1 MSTLMPPKEIIK
13 NIRIHNGFVYLIGD
27 VTEEQKKIFREFKKY
42 VDEDRRKSRVEI
54 ESDDSFSVERLEGI
68 KRNWIKQSVWEKG
81 KI

>member
-1 MSTLMPPKEIIK
+1 MSILMPPKEIIK

-54 ESDDSFSVERLEGI
+54 ESDDSFEEETR
-68 KRNWIKQSVWEKG
+68 
-81 KI
+81 

>member
-42 VDEDRRKSRVEI
+42 VDEDRRRSRVEV
-54 ESDDSFSVERLEGI
+54 EPDDFFKEETR
-68 KRNWIKQSVWEKG
+68 
-81 KI
+81 

>member
-42 VDEDRRKSRVEI
+42 VEEDRRKSRVEI
-54 ESDDSFSVERLEGI
+54 ESDDSFSVERLEGV
-68 KRNWIKQSVWEKG
+68 KRN
-81 KI
+81 

>member
-27 VTEEQKKIFREFKKY
+27 VTEEQKKIFREFKKN

-54 ESDDSFSVERLEGI
+54 ESDDSFSVERLEGV
-68 KRNWIKQSVWEKG
+68 KRN
-81 KI
+81 

>member
-1 MSTLMPPKEIIK
+1 MSTLMPPKAIIK

-54 ESDDSFSVERLEGI
+54 ESDDSFSVERLEGV
-68 KRNWIKQSVWEKG
+68 KRN
-81 KI
+81 

>member
-13 NIRIHNGFVYLIGD
+13 NIRIHNGIVYLIGD

-54 ESDDSFSVERLEGI
+54 ESDDSFSVERLEGV
-68 KRNWIKQSVWEKG
+68 KRN
-81 KI
+81 

>member
-54 ESDDSFSVERLEGI
+54 ESDDSFEEETILPFSF
-68 KRNWIKQSVWEKG
+68 
-81 KI
+81 

>member
-27 VTEEQKKIFREFKKY
+27 VTEKQKKIFREFKKY

-54 ESDDSFSVERLEGI
+54 ESDRSEER
-68 KRNWIKQSVWEKG
+68 RVG
-81 KI
+81 KECRSRWSPYH

>member
-27 VTEEQKKIFREFKKY
+27 VTEKQKKIFREFKKY

-54 ESDDSFSVERLEGI
+54 ELDDYFSVERFEGI
-68 KRNWIKQSVWEKG
+68 KRN
-81 KI
+81 

>member
-1 MSTLMPPKEIIK
+1 MSTLMSPKEIIK

-68 KRNWIKQSVWEKG
+68 KRN
-81 KI
+81 

>member
-1 MSTLMPPKEIIK
+1 MSTLMPPKKIIK

-27 VTEEQKKIFREFKKY
+27 VTEKQKKIFREFKKY

-68 KRNWIKQSVWEKG
+68 KRN
-81 KI
+81 

>member
-27 VTEEQKKIFREFKKY
+27 VTEKQEKIFRQFNKY

-54 ESDDSFSVERLEGI
+54 ELDDSFSVERLEGI
-68 KRNWIKQSVWEKG
+68 KRN
-81 KI
+81 

>member
-27 VTEEQKKIFREFKKY
+27 VTEKQKKIFREFKKY
-42 VDEDRRKSRVEI
+42 VDEDRKKSRVEI

-68 KRNWIKQSVWEKG
+68 KRN
-81 KI
+81 

>member
-1 MSTLMPPKEIIK
+1 MNHVNTPKEIIK

-54 ESDDSFSVERLEGI
+54 ESDDSFSVERLEGV
-68 KRNWIKQSVWEKG
+68 KRN
-81 KI
+81 

>member
-27 VTEEQKKIFREFKKY
+27 VTEKQKKIFREFKKY

-68 KRNWIKQSVWEKG
+68 KRN
-81 KI
+81 

>member
-42 VDEDRRKSRVEI
+42 VDEDRKKSRVEI
-54 ESDDSFSVERLEGI
+54 ESNNSFNVGRLENV
-68 KRNWIKQSVWEKG
+68 KRD
-81 KI
+81 

>member
-27 VTEEQKKIFREFKKY
+27 VTEKQKKIFREFKKY

-54 ESDDSFSVERLEGI
+54 ESDDSFEEEQDENFNRSRDYDYC
-68 KRNWIKQSVWEKG
+68 
-81 KI
+81 